1 MRAACGRCSGLTP
14 RTRDP
19 KVILGSPRKYR
30 PSHISQRRQQ
40 STTTSWNHFVNSESV
55 VSASPAPPPHPNAKP
70 FRLAVKDN
78 IATADFP
85 TQCASPILRSHR
97 SPFEATIVS
106 QLRSRGA
113 TVVGK
118 TNMDEFGMGSHST
131 NSMHGPVINH
141 LSTESEPLSAGG
153 SSGGSAVAVMLGEAD
168 IALGT
173 DTGGS
178 VRLPASY
185 TGAVGYRPSY
195 GMISRYGVFAYANS
209 LDTVG
214 FLAKEVQPILDL
226 LVRTKLDE
234 EHDPRDPTSLP
245 AASRRRCAAACAS
258 ELGDMSSLTIGLPL
272 EYNIAE
278 LDPLIRK
285 GWIAAATALEEQGAR
300 IVPVSLPSTKEALC
314 AYYVLAT
321 AEASSNLAK
330 YDGVRYG
337 VRGEHGDAQGHT
349 LYSETRGLG
358 FGSEVKRR
366 ILLGT
371 YSLSSEAIDNYFIQ
385 AQKVRRLIR
394 QDFDRVFRLQN
405 PLCEP
410 AQFDL
415 SDMDAETTLQD
426 KKGPPQVDFLLSPT
440 APSLAPKLGDVM
452 SEGSLEAYMGDVFTV
467 PSSLAGLPCVSVPS
481 RAVGSAL
488 PMGLQLIGQY
498 WDDRRLLAMAE
509 RLKAA
514 VEI

>member
-1 MRAACGRCSGLTP
+1 MRAACVRCSGLTP

-19 KVILGSPRKYR
+19 KVILGSQRKYR
-30 PSHISQRRQQ
+30 PSHISQRRLQ
-40 STTTSWNHFVNSESV
+40 STTTNWNHFVNSDSL
-55 VSASPAPPPHPNAKP
+55 VSASPAPPLHPNAKP

-153 SSGGSAVAVMLGEAD
+153 SSGGSAVAVMLGDAD

-245 AASRRRCAAACAS
+245 AASRRRCAAVCAP
-258 ELGDMSSLTIGLPL
+258 ELGDMSNLTIGLPL

-278 LDPLIRK
+278 LDPLIRQ

-358 FGSEVKRR
+358 FGPEVKRR

-405 PLCEP
+405 PLCKP

-440 APSLAPKLGDVM
+440 TPSFAPKLGDVM

-481 RAVGSAL
+481 RVVGSAL

-514 VEI
+514 VAT

>member
-1 MRAACGRCSGLTP
+1 MPSLYAPGQEARHP
-14 RTRDP
+14 RPHNVVRKAQAVT
-19 KVILGSPRKYR
+19 ILSIQDKDRIVPAL
-30 PSHISQRRQQ
+30 S
-40 STTTSWNHFVNSESV
+40 
-55 VSASPAPPPHPNAKP
+55 APPVHPNAKP

-78 IATADFP
+78 IATAEFP
-85 TQCASPILRSHR
+85 TQCASPILGSHQ

-141 LSTESEPLSAGG
+141 LSTESEPRSAGG
-153 SSGGSAVAVMLGEAD
+153 SSGGSAVAVMLDDAD
-168 IALGT
+168 LALGT

-214 FLAKEVQPILDL
+214 ILAKEVGPILDL
-226 LVRTKLDE
+226 LVHTKLDE
-234 EHDPRDPTSLP
+234 EHDPRDPTSLS
-245 AASRRRCAAACAS
+245 AASRRRCAAACPP
-258 ELGDMSSLTIGLPL
+258 ELRDMSTLTIGLPL

-285 GWIAAATALEEQGAR
+285 GWIAAATALEQLGAR

-314 AYYVLAT
+314 AYYVLAP

-337 VRGEHGDAQGHT
+337 VRGQQGGDAQGHT
-349 LYSETRGLG
+349 LYAEARGRG
-358 FGSEVKRR
+358 FGPEVKRR

-371 YSLSSEAIDNYFIQ
+371 YSLSSEAMDNYFVQ

-394 QDFDRVFRLQN
+394 QDFDKVFRLEN
-405 PLCEP
+405 PLHEP
-410 AQFDL
+410 TQFDL
-415 SDMDAETTLQD
+415 SDMDAETNLQD

-440 APSLAPKLGDVM
+440 APSFAPKLSDVL
-452 SEGSLEAYMGDVFTV
+452 SASSLEAYMGDVFTV
-467 PSSLAGLPCVSVPS
+467 PSSLAGLPSVSVPS
-481 RAVGSAL
+481 WVAESAL
-488 PMGLQLIGQY
+488 PLGLQLIGQY
-498 WDDRRLLAMAE
+498 WDDRRLLAMAS
-509 RLKAA
+509 RLKCA
-514 VEI
+514 VAT